1 MSTDSDTAH
10 GARPDSEIAREVA
23 AQLKA
28 ELRFSYSNINS
39 AVKNGR
45 VTLEGNLEWH
55 YQLVRAETTALCV
68 EGVAGISN
76 RIELAPHVNPAEIKA
91 KIENA
96 LKRSAQLE
104 VERIAA
110 LSGNVRSWALRA

>member
-1 MSTDSDTAH
+1 MSTDSDPAH
-10 GARPDSEIAREVA
+10 AARPDLEIARDVA
-23 AQLKA
+23 AQLAA
-28 ELRFSYSNINS
+28 ELRYSYSHIKS

-55 YQLVRAETTALCV
+55 YQLVRAEKAALRV
-68 EGVAGISN
+68 EDVVGISN
-76 RIELAPHVNPAEIKA
+76 RIELTPHVDLAEIKA

-96 LKRSAQLE
+96 LKRNAQLE

-110 LSGNVRSWALRA
+110 LTGNVRSWALRA